1 MKLKLDFS
9 NNLAAQDMINIIMKK
24 RIYLIKKQSSM
35 QLIMICMVEL

>member
-24 RIYLIKKQSSM
+24 ENLSDKETG
-35 QLIMICMVEL
+35 LN